1 VVLGTHDLPLFVLSG
16 LLLNLTP
23 GPDTL
28 YIVGR
33 STTQGWRAGATAALG
48 ICSGIFVH
56 VTAAAIGL
64 SAILAASATAF
75 TVIKIAGAIYLVYV
89 GISLLRSSRP
99 AVGRSTTTLA
109 PASLRTVFLQG
120 FFTNVL
126 NPKVA
131 LFFLAFLPQFV
142 DPAAQNKAMAFLFLG
157 VIFNLN
163 GTLWN
168 LFVAWSSSRIGS
180 GLMRNARFARWF
192 NRCVGALFVWL
203 GVRLAFSRD

>member
-1 VVLGTHDLPLFVLSG
+1 VLGVHDFWLFVLSAF
-16 LLLNLTP
+16 LLNVTP

-33 STTQGWRAGATAALG
+33 STAQGLRAGVLAALG
-48 ICSGIFVH
+48 IGAGALVH
-56 VTAAAIGL
+56 VSAAALGL

-75 TVIKIAGAIYLVYV
+75 TVVKLIGAAYLLYVGVGLIRSAGAPT
-89 GISLLRSSRP
+89 RP
-99 AVGRSTTTLA
+99 AALESRELSMRS
-109 PASLRTVFLQG
+109 VFLQG

-142 DPAAQNKAMAFLFLG
+142 ASDAPSKPLAFLLLG
-157 VIFNLN
+157 VIFDFN

-168 LFVAWSSSRIGS
+168 LFVAWSTAHLTRLAPS
-180 GLMRNARFARWF
+180 AAFKRWF
-192 NRCVGALFVWL
+192 NRCVGGLFI
-203 GVRLAFSRD
+203 GVGIRLALARE